1 MTESAGNSRQSAV
14 GRSELPSADYSLP
27 TERSP
32 IIEVRGLTRRFGDQV
47 AVDDVSFTVYEG
59 EVFAFLGPNG
69 SGKST
74 TIRMLCGIL
83 TPSAGEG
90 RVLGYDIAT
99 EGERIKRSIG
109 YMSQRFALYEDLSV
123 RENLEFYASVYEV
136 PSRDRRARI
145 EELIEMAGLTGREHQ
160 LSGQLS
166 GGWKQRLA
174 LGCAIAHRPRLLFL
188 DEPTA
193 GVDPVSRRKFWTM
206 IHGLASEGVTI
217 FVTTHYLD
225 EAEHASRIAMIHNGV
240 LRALASPVELKRSS
254 LQGTL
259 VNLVSDAPFE
269 AVQLLEDRLGV
280 RDVALH
286 GTDVHVLLDPASL
299 TPEDVARLLL
309 DAGIGVQSVRQIEP
323 TLEDVFISL
332 IGSSPTLAR
341 N

>member
-1 MTESAGNSRQSAV
+1 MIEN
-14 GRSELPSADYSLP
+14 
-27 TERSP
+27 SP
-32 IIEVRGLTRRFGDQV
+32 IIEVHGLTRRFGDHV
-47 AVDDVSFTVYEG
+47 AVDDVTFTVYEG

-83 TPSAGEG
+83 TPTSGSG
-90 RVLGYDIAT
+90 RVLGYDVAT

-123 RENLEFYASVYEV
+123 RENLEFYAGVYDV
-136 PSRDRRARI
+136 PSRERRQRI
-145 EELIEMAGLTGREHQ
+145 EDLIEMAGLTGREHQ

-225 EAEHASRIAMIHNGV
+225 EAEHANRIAMIHNGV
-240 LRALASPVELKRSS
+240 LRALASPAELKRSS

-259 VNLVSDAPFE
+259 LNVVCDAPFE
-269 AVQLLEDRLGV
+269 AVQVLEQQPGV

-286 GTDVHVLLDPASL
+286 GTDVHVLLDPPTRLQPIPSATSSDGVHQL
-299 TPEDVARLLL
+299 LPEDVRRLLQ
-309 DAGIGVQSVRQIEP
+309 DAGIAVQSVQQVAP

-341 N
+341 S